1 MTNLVDSAESSRPH
15 QRIGEIRALVEQGCT
30 RGEVSRRLGINYN
43 TVKSLCLQH
52 GLTAPR
58 PAGDMPARV
67 REMAP
72 CYTRAQIA
80 ETLGVSYSSIRN
92 ICLRHGIT
100 PIDSPRY
107 RGNGGAA
114 FNDRGVQPAIIPLP
128 ACVRY
133 EDAAVPQEV
142 GRFVPPASDGR
153 FRTTAAVA
161 VDHPMAGVGL

>member
-1 MTNLVDSAESSRPH
+1 MPKLEIPPESSRPH

-30 RGEVSRRLGINYN
+30 RGEISRRLGINYH
-43 TVKSLCLQH
+43 TVKWLCLQH

-58 PAGDMPARV
+58 PAGDMLVRV

-92 ICLRHGIT
+92 LCLRHDIT
-100 PIDSPRY
+100 PLDSPRY
-107 RGNGGAA
+107 HGNAGIAHP
-114 FNDRGVQPAIIPLP
+114 RGVQPAIIPLP

-161 VDHPMAGVGL
+161 VDHPMAGVGM